1 MTEGYEEDL
10 AMYEEAAAPSE
21 KRLDCRVLMRPLS
34 ELDYPTEPASVSPDT
49 TVRDAAHLLAEKR
62 IGALLV
68 VEEGKVIGVFGERDM
83 LLKGLYNEDKL
94 SQPVRDYMA
103 HDPVCLTPHDSIAHA
118 LSRMV
123 VGGYRHIPLVDT
135 KGAPEGI
142 LTMRD
147 AMAYIVSFFP
157 DEVLNVPPHSEHMP
171 PERNVEGG

>member
-10 AMYEEAAAPSE
+10 AMYEEAATVNE
-21 KRLDCRVLMRPLS
+21 RRLDCRVLMRPLS
-34 ELDYPTEPASVSPDT
+34 ELDYPTEPASVHPDDK
-49 TVRDAAHLLAEKR
+49 VRDALNLLAEKR

-68 VEEGKVIGVFGERDM
+68 VEDGKVVGVFGERDM
-83 LLKGLYNEDKL
+83 LLKGLYVEEKL
-94 SQPVRDYMA
+94 SHPVRSYMA
-103 HDPVCLTPHDSIAHA
+103 HDPVCLTPHDSIAYA

-123 VGGYRHIPLVDT
+123 VGGYRHIPLVDNM
-135 KGAPEGI
+135 GAPVGI

-147 AMAYIVSFFP
+147 AMRFVVSFFP